1 MEIKKNQLKR
11 SSTMTKEVDSV
22 QLYIR
27 YILDEKKQDN
37 IDIIY
42 RGHASTSWELKSSIG
57 RTNYDPKVE
66 RQVFYQFKRQY
77 YTYTDERPETDM
89 EILFLAQ
96 HYGLPTRLL
105 DWTYNP
111 MIALYFACESEKHLE
126 EDGHIYTYNLK
137 KNDLFDSEGNPDM
150 PKTLNEIFK
159 MEKAK
164 FVVPNYTDVRYKNQ
178 KALFLL
184 NNLPEK
190 KFTFPGKAKYLIKK
204 ENKKQILQDLAR
216 LGYDK
221 TLVYPML
228 DSLCSDIKKSY
239 SI

>member
-1 MEIKKNQLKR
+1 
-11 SSTMTKEVDSV
+11 
-22 QLYIR
+22 
-27 YILDEKKQDN
+27 
-37 IDIIY
+37 
-42 RGHASTSWELKSSIG
+42 
-57 RTNYDPKVE
+57 
-66 RQVFYQFKRQY
+66 
-77 YTYTDERPETDM
+77 M

-190 KFTFPGKAKYLIKK
+190 EFTFPGKAKYLIKK